1 MPGKPK
7 FNSFGKLGEF
17 LKKQELEA
25 AGKKMVDASKNTAKG
40 SRAKIKTGV
49 VKQVPPKVSKVA
61 VLKETPVE
69 LPEFKPYY
77 INGENPNILTPEQQA
92 LKADLVKSNQIALA
106 NYQRELANRGI
117 NTSALHRRVGALAV
131 ATNPNAIMAPPE
143 GMYKPTYNSA
153 TQEWEGAPLGEWF
166 EMASN
171 GMIPYGPNALWRKWE
186 QPLKDAT
193 HSFDVLGQD
202 HRGNA
207 SELTM
212 QQLGLGLSQME
223 PYLGIK
229 PPKRPYVSPST
240 TVKNKYIPPEIN
252 VVSNFIG
259 PDMEP
264 GIYGYHVATNEW
276 WPITKRAA
284 ETAVGNTEKYSLFS
298 AIGKYSLP
306 IKIAHRHNVIEKG
319 VNFEGDPFIVRY
331 NAVSSD
337 PEFYK
342 AKQKIYW
349 EGFQGRSDSGP
360 DGWANSGSGSW
371 KVRGKKQG
379 GVLSAKSGIHIKK
392 ANRGKFTDYCG
403 GKVTSACI
411 ARGKASSNPVIRKRA
426 TFAANARKWKHQNG
440 GKIMPYWA
448 YNILG
453 GE

>member
-25 AGKKMVDASKNTAKG
+25 AGKKMIDASKNTAKG
-40 SRAKIKTGV
+40 SRAKIKTGII
-49 VKQVPPKVSKVA
+49 KQAPPKVSKVA

-117 NTSALHRRVGALAV
+117 NTSASHRRVGALAV

-153 TQEWEGAPLGEWF
+153 TQEWEGAPLSEWF
-166 EMASN
+166 NLASQDRL
-171 GMIPYGPNALWRKWE
+171 PHGPNASWRKLE
-186 QPLKDAT
+186 APFKQAT
-193 HSFDVLGQD
+193 DSFDVAGQQ
-202 HRGNA
+202 RA
-207 SELTM
+207 AEAPAYSLTM
-212 QQLGLGLSQME
+212 AKLREGLDGLAQYM
-223 PYLGIK
+223 GIK
-229 PPKRPYVSPST
+229 PLEAKQVIIRKPYMGPQT
-240 TVKNKYIPPEIN
+240 N

-259 PDMEP
+259 PDM
-264 GIYGYHVATNEW
+264 GSGVYGYHVSTNEW
-276 WPITKRAA
+276 WPLSKRSADAA
-284 ETAVGNTEKYSLFS
+284 AGNVEKYSMFS
-298 AIGKYSLP
+298 AIGEKQHLP
-306 IKIAHRHNVIEKG
+306 QQISNRHNVIERG
-319 VNFEGDPFIVRY
+319 FTFEGEPFVIRA
-331 NAVSSD
+331 NRNEENFKFRTSPD
-337 PEFYK
+337 F
-342 AKQKIYW
+342 
-349 EGFQGRSDSGP
+349 SGP
-360 DGWANSGSGSW
+360 EDWANSGSGSW

-411 ARGKASSNPVIRKRA
+411 AKGKASSNPAIRKRA

-440 GKIMPYWA
+440 GKIIPFWVHD
-448 YNILG
+448 ILG
-453 GE
+453 GK

>member
-117 NTSALHRRVGALAV
+117 NTPASHRRVGALAV

-153 TQEWEGAPLGEWF
+153 TQEWEGAPLREWF

-171 GMIPYGPNALWRKWE
+171 EILPYGTNSLWRKWE

-193 HSFDVLGQD
+193 NSWDIIGQLPSP
-202 HRGNA
+202 GAPA
-207 SELTM
+207 SEMSLD
-212 QQLGLGLSQME
+212 QLGSGLKYMKL
-223 PYLGIK
+223 YLGPNGTSVT
-229 PPKRPYVSPST
+229 PPS
-240 TVKNKYIPPEIN
+240 
-252 VVSNFIG
+252 
-259 PDMEP
+259 
-264 GIYGYHVATNEW
+264 
-276 WPITKRAA
+276 
-284 ETAVGNTEKYSLFS
+284 
-298 AIGKYSLP
+298 
-306 IKIAHRHNVIEKG
+306 
-319 VNFEGDPFIVRY
+319 
-331 NAVSSD
+331 
-337 PEFYK
+337 YK
-342 AKQKIYW
+342 VY
-349 EGFQGRSDSGP
+349 D
-360 DGWANSGSGSW
+360 W
-371 KVRGKKQG
+371 KKLKKQG
-379 GVLSAKSGIHIKK
+379 GILSAKSGIHIKK

-411 ARGKASSNPVIRKRA
+411 AKGKASSNPTIRKRA

-440 GKIMPYWA
+440 GKIMPYWV
-448 YNILG
+448 YNMLG